1 MCLFTAVL
9 GLLAVRAVSSRGER
23 QGLLSRPLAGFSA
36 AASLGAERKLQSWAG
51 SVALGP
57 RL

>member
-36 AASLGAERKLQSWAG
+36 AASLGAEHKLQSGRA
-51 SVALGP
+51 P
-57 RL
+57 